1 MTTGVI
7 LLILGLALMLEAA
20 YGLLA
25 PVLPFLLGIL
35 SLWLGARLISTKV
48 KGAGASEQN
57 MVFRRG
63 SVDLS
68 DEDRDRV
75 TVNVICGITHI
86 IPPSGRQVRVDLS
99 CVVAQVPLPDGA
111 SNVVGRRRFLMGE
124 GEDPPLK
131 LQVNVVCG
139 IVRFVNRPAEPAL
152 KLLSGGASKGL
163 AEPQVLNRLGDIV
176 DSEHGSPP
184 LGRRPRQC

>member
-1 MTTGVI
+1 MTAGLV
-7 LLILGLALMLEAA
+7 LLILGLALMLESV

-25 PVLPFLLGIL
+25 PVLPFLLGSL
-35 SLWLGARLISTKV
+35 CLWLGARLISSKV
-48 KGAGASEQN
+48 KGPGASEQN

-68 DEDRDRV
+68 GETQERV
-75 TVNVICGITHI
+75 TINVICGIAHI
-86 IPPSGRQVRVDLS
+86 IPPSGRPVRVDLS

-111 SNVVGRRRFLMGE
+111 TNVVGRRRFLIGE
-124 GEDPPLK
+124 GEAPPLK

-152 KLLSGGASKGL
+152 TLLSGGANERVT
-163 AEPQVLNRLGDIV
+163 EPQVLNRFRDIV
-176 DSEHGSPP
+176 DP
-184 LGRRPRQC
+184 